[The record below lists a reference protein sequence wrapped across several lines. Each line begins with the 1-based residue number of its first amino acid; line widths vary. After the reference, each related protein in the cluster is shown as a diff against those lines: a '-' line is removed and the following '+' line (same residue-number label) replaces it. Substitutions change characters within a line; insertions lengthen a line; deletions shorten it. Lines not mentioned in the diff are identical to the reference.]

1 MRVFRRE
8 TETEC
13 VYIYIDV
20 GSIRKEKENKI
31 GARRC
36 ENKKSV
42 PTPNNP
48 GCPCFSRRQQPRAI
62 PFTQPHRE
70 QEERSMA
77 KHSGKCAQ
85 GETCVFEA
93 ASRYPPYTC
102 PHTCSHT
109 QTCIC
114 ACVKFRM
121 GLSEQFRMSAKVI
134 KCARAVR
141 PLSLRFAREVCFSW
155 RLLSFVFYLLLG
167 LFVARTLPVTLHTV
181 CVRHYTLYL
190 SQPHPSAPV
199 RESYT
204 L

>member
-1 MRVFRRE
+1 VCQHPTTQGALASLAE
-8 TETEC
+8 NSLVPYPLPNPTE
-13 VYIYIDV
+13 
-20 GSIRKEKENKI
+20 SKKKEAWPNIAESVQR
-31 GARRC
+31 ARHVC
-36 ENKKSV
+36 LKLPV
-42 PTPNNP
+42 DT
-48 GCPCFSRRQQPRAI
+48 
-62 PFTQPHRE
+62 
-70 QEERSMA
+70 
-77 KHSGKCAQ
+77 
-85 GETCVFEA
+85 FEA
-93 ASRYPPYTC
+93 TSRYPPYTC